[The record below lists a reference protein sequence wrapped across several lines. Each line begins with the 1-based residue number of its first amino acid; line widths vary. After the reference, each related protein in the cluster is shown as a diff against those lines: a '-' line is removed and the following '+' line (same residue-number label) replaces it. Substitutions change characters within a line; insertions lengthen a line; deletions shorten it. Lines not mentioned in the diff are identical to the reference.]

1 MHLDSAQTYHVAYTW
16 VTIVYVAYTISL
28 VVRARRAR
36 DAVRHP
42 K

>member
-16 VTIVYVAYTISL
+16 VTIVYVAYAISL
-28 VVRARRAR
+28 AVRARRAR
-36 DAVRHP
+36 DAARRS